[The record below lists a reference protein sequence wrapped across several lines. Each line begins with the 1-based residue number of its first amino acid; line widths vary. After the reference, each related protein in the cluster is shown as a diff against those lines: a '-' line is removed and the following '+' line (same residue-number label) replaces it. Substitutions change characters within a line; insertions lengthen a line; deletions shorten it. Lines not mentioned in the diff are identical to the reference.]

1 MKKIGKIQYISTIFI
16 YFHGNFPPKNLS
28 LLSTSA
34 PQLLLLAP
42 PTFKTNS
49 STKQRAVMNLSHSTI
64 GKKGFNM

>member
-1 MKKIGKIQYISTIFI
+1 MKRDRKNSIYYYIHLFSWKF
-16 YFHGNFPPKNLS
+16 FPQKFKPIEYS
-28 LLSTSA
+28 C

>member
-1 MKKIGKIQYISTIFI
+1 MKKIGKIQYISIIFI
-16 YFHGNFPPKNLS
+16 YFHGNFFPKKFKPIEYS
-28 LLSTSA
+28 C

>member
-1 MKKIGKIQYISTIFI
+1 MENSP
-16 YFHGNFPPKNLS
+16 PPKKFKPIEYFC
-28 LLSTSA
+28 

-49 STKQRAVMNLSHSTI
+49 STKQRAVMNLSHSTM